1 MSEPSA
7 TPLIHGFEFD
17 SDGGVKRLSWED
29 VKSAPA
35 ERPGVYRWLH
45 LNRLS
50 PESYVLPVTA
60 SMQISIN
67 QQYLMARYKDVC
79 ISAAVVVVVVGCL
92 LACCACIFAEAY
104 PWDTRHLVQ
113 GCS

>member
-1 MSEPSA
+1 MA
-7 TPLIHGFEFD
+7 RC
-17 SDGGVKRLSWED
+17 SDLPRFKLMI
-29 VKSAPA
+29 
-35 ERPGVYRWLH
+35 

-92 LACCACIFAEAY
+92 LACCTYILAEAY
-104 PWDTRHLVQ
+104 SWDTRHLVQ

>member
-1 MSEPSA
+1 MFGPTLQNRREVEGA
-7 TPLIHGFEFD
+7 LFVARC
-17 SDGGVKRLSWED
+17 SDLPRFKLMI
-29 VKSAPA
+29 
-35 ERPGVYRWLH
+35 

-92 LACCACIFAEAY
+92 LACCAYTFAEAY
-104 PWDTRHLVQ
+104 PLDTRHLVQ